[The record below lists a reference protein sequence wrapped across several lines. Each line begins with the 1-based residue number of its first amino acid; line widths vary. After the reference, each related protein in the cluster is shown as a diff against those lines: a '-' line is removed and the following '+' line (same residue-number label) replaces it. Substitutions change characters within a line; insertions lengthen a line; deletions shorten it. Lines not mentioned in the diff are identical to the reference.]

1 MALSALELGRMSRR
15 VLLIAVLFTAIADPA
30 LANWW
35 IVRASDGKCIVVDIE
50 PTGKDKTVTKVGKN
64 SYQTPEQAEADVKR
78 LCKKSK
84 SGDQPAGDSG
94 NPNKILD
101 VCFGSLADIRERI
114 RDVRFAPESGHAQRQ
129 NRCLLCAK
137 SGHQPSPVERGRYRL
152 DQTVSVW
159 RDR

>member
-78 LCKKSK
+78 LCKESN
-84 SGDQPAGDSG
+84 SGDQPAGDPG
-94 NPNKILD
+94 NT
-101 VCFGSLADIRERI
+101 E
-114 RDVRFAPESGHAQRQ
+114 
-129 NRCLLCAK
+129 
-137 SGHQPSPVERGRYRL
+137 
-152 DQTVSVW
+152 
-159 RDR
+159 